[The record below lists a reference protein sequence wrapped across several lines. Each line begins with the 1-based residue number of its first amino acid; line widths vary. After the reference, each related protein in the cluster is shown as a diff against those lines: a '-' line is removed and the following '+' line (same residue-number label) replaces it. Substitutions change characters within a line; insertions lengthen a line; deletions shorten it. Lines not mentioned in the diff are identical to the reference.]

1 MNKKKGSAMILAIL
15 LLAFFMALSLNMW
28 FISQK
33 KAQRAGDKIIGNSV
47 LTDIDGS
54 STLGYYEFYLATEYM
69 TKGFVTT
76 GIYTIPAS
84 TVDYTSGG
92 AITPTIQGIWL
103 ENEKEYFGSY
113 LDTSG
118 GAFNYNALLREDT
131 IVSNKLSERNW
142 EITGGGITKELWEKI
157 DETSFG
163 GYVLSD
169 IKKKGKT
176 EQPSAYVS
184 IKSNIESNSNKLSSY
199 LVTGTIGEYT
209 LQSIYVKT
217 INLNSSNNTK
227 NQSTTYNINVIRT
240 SEIETNGSNYN
251 VNSDQI
257 DEIIV
262 TKQ

>member
-69 TKGFVTT
+69 TKGFVRTA
-76 GIYTIPAS
+76 IYTVPTTTAI
-84 TVDYTSGG
+84 YTSGS
-92 AITPTIQGIWL
+92 AFTTTIQGIWL
-103 ENEKEYFGSY
+103 ENEKQYFGSY

-131 IVSNKLSERNW
+131 IVSNKLSERSW
-142 EITGGGITKELWEKI
+142 EITGGGIAKELWEAT
-157 DETSFG
+157 DWTVQESFG
-163 GYVLSD
+163 GY
-169 IKKKGKT
+169 K
-176 EQPSAYVS
+176 
-184 IKSNIESNSNKLSSY
+184 IKSISVAGTD
-199 LVTGTIGEYT
+199 VTGSALFISALSQTTTKEAISQYEKDLT
-209 LQSIYVKT
+209 LGTNTSTAAIKNKVTNYEILVRRKSSLKKTTTGSID
-217 INLNSSNNTK
+217 IISD
-227 NQSTTYNINVIRT
+227 
-240 SEIETNGSNYN
+240 EIE
-251 VNSDQI
+251 
-257 DEIIV
+257 EIIV

>member
-54 STLGYYEFYLATEYM
+54 STLGYYEFYIATEYM

-76 GIYTIPAS
+76 GTYTVPAN

-113 LDTSG
+113 LSTSG
-118 GAFNYNALLREDT
+118 ALNSNSNALLKEDN
-131 IVSNKLSERNW
+131 IDSNNKLRERNW
-142 EITGGGITKELWEKI
+142 EVTGGAIVNELWEASDWTAQESFGKYKI
-157 DETSFG
+157 ESVTVDGNPVSDSIGLEDKVKLIPSNTKKIITNYIKNITLTTLDSDKNKETS
-163 GYVLSD
+163 YIITVKRESD
-169 IKKKGKT
+169 VKWIDNKT
-176 EQPSAYVS
+176 V
-184 IKSNIESNSNKLSSY
+184 IESDKIS
-199 LVTGTIGEYT
+199 
-209 LQSIYVKT
+209 
-217 INLNSSNNTK
+217 
-227 NQSTTYNINVIRT
+227 
-240 SEIETNGSNYN
+240 
-251 VNSDQI
+251 
-257 DEIIV
+257 EIIV

>member
-1 MNKKKGSAMILAIL
+1 MDKKKGSAMVLAIL

-33 KAQRAGDKIIGNSV
+33 KAQRAGDKIVGNSV

-76 GIYTIPAS
+76 GTYTVPAS

-113 LDTSG
+113 LSTSG
-118 GAFNYNALLREDT
+118 ALNSSSNALLKEDR
-131 IVSNKLSERNW
+131 IVSSKLSERNW
-142 EITGGGITKELWEKI
+142 EVTGGAIVNELWEAN
-157 DETSFG
+157 DWTAQESFG
-163 GYVLSD
+163 KY
-169 IKKKGKT
+169 K
-176 EQPSAYVS
+176 
-184 IKSNIESNSNKLSSY
+184 IKSVSVNGTDVTSKSLLVGQLAEATAKEVISEYEKQLTLGNSA
-199 LVTGTIGEYT
+199 TA
-209 LQSIYVKT
+209 
-217 INLNSSNNTK
+217 TK
-227 NQSTTYNINVIRT
+227 NKITTYRILVRRKSQNRKSPTGVIIID
-240 SEIETNGSNYN
+240 SDEIS
-251 VNSDQI
+251 
-257 DEIIV
+257 EIIV